1 MKQVPRKDFINI
13 RQCLQVADTIE
24 IGVICMM
31 MPSIFGESLFDD
43 FDDWFDF
50 RMPKMPDVDRVL
62 YGRNARN
69 MMKTDVREKDGKY
82 EMSIDLPGFD
92 KNDVKVALND
102 GYLTIS
108 AEKGLDKED
117 KDKNKKYLR
126 KERYEGSMTRSF
138 YVGDDITDKDINASY
153 KNGVL
158 TLELPKKDQKQIE
171 KNDSHLIEVH

>member
-1 MKQVPRKDFINI
+1 
-13 RQCLQVADTIE
+13 
-24 IGVICMM
+24 
-31 MPSIFGESLFDD
+31 
-43 FDDWFDF
+43 
-50 RMPKMPDVDRVL
+50 MPDVDRVL

-117 KDKNKKYLR
+117 KDKKYLR